1 MLTRERI
8 ELILNCGL
16 GEITFEEL
24 TELCAVY
31 RERLECDAD
40 GAGSPVMSK
49 NELGAR
55 IVACKGWRW
64 RPGMLLSSPVG
75 ASRVVVVEP
84 DWLALDDL
92 MGSGRGVHPSRAL
105 PDIDD
110 PVTRGGLLELVRK
123 ASGDPGA
130 HAFPRFD
137 GSWCALVALDAEQPG
152 RMGWRLRRTSTGMRW
167 LAEFS
172 APTEAEALVAAL
184 EAAP

>member
-55 IVACKGWRW
+55 VVACKGWRW
-64 RPGMLLSSPVG
+64 MPGMLLSSPVG

-92 MGSGRGVHPSRAL
+92 MGSGQGVHPSRAL
-105 PDIDD
+105 PDISD
-110 PVTRGGLLELVRK
+110 PATLGCLLALVRE
-123 ASGDPGA
+123 AWGDPGITA
-130 HAFPRFD
+130 RCIWDD
-137 GSWCALVALDAEQPG
+137 GRQWAVFHPGHPAPPLIDA
-152 RMGWRLRRTSTGMRW
+152 
-167 LAEFS
+167 LAES
-172 APTEAEALVAAL
+172 QPTEAEALVAAL